1 MNRPTHG
8 RSPESRTAIAAQ
20 AGALAE
26 DLVRDWLLQEGWQV
40 LHQRWHCRWG
50 ELDLIASDGRNTLA
64 FVEVKARGQGNWDRN
79 GLLAI
84 TPQKQAK
91 LCKAAQLFLSEHPG
105 LLDSFCRFDVALV
118 SWTKGRTGAIASPT
132 STKITTGQPV
142 YRPPCRLT
150 LDQYLP
156 GAFDASSW

>member
-1 MNRPTHG
+1 MNRSNSEQAPKRG
-8 RSPESRTAIAAQ
+8 SALAAQ

-64 FVEVKARGQGNWDRN
+64 FVEVKARGQGSWDRN

-84 TPQKQAK
+84 TPQKQTK
-91 LCKAAQLFLSEHPG
+91 LCRAAQLFLSEQPMF
-105 LLDSFCRFDVALV
+105 LDYFCRFDVALV
-118 SWTKGRTGAIASPT
+118 SWRRDLKGAIAPSSPT
-132 STKITTGQPV
+132 EITLRQPV
-142 YRPPCRLT
+142 YRAPCWLT

-156 GAFDASSW
+156 GAFDTSS